1 MTIRPA
7 VLITAAIGLLGA
19 GAIYLGVL
27 LKADQGEDLTKQLG
41 LKQKPNAQIAL
52 DTVLVDEDGKSVK
65 LAQLFKGRPVV
76 LNLIFYTCRNT
87 CSRQLEGELRA
98 FTNMKVD
105 NIGEIFDVVTVSIH
119 PEETPALALSKKR
132 ELLKYYQAARPRVA
146 QVAWDNWHFM
156 TGTEKEVTKLAESLG
171 IKYTYSKEKGTVVH
185 PTVITLATPEGR
197 ISSYFEGDQFPNPL
211 LRNSIVAAGQNVIA
225 PSTLVSILG
234 CFTYDTKTGK
244 TMFHVQSATQLL
256 GALTLIT
263 MIVSIFSM
271 NKRFKQE
278 HAGDGKNV

>member
-1 MTIRPA
+1 MQIRPA
-7 VLITAAIGLLGA
+7 VLITAAVGILGA

-27 LKADQGEDLTKQLG
+27 LKADQGDDLTKQLG

-52 DTVLVDEDGKSVK
+52 DTVLVNEDGKSVK
-65 LAQLFKGRPVV
+65 VAELFKGRPVV
-76 LNLIFYTCRNT
+76 INLIFYNCQNT

-105 NIGEIFDVVTVSIH
+105 NIGEIFDVLTVSIH
-119 PEETPALALSKKR
+119 PEETPALALGKKR
-132 ELLKYYQAARPRVA
+132 ELLKFYQAARPKVA

-171 IKYTYSKEKGTVVH
+171 IKYTYSKAKGTVVH

-211 LRNSIVAAGQNVIA
+211 LRNSIVAAGQRAVA
-225 PSTLVSILG
+225 PSTIVSVFG

-256 GALTLIT
+256 GALTLLT

-278 HAGDGKNV
+278 HAEDIKRV

>member
-1 MTIRPA
+1 MKLRPA
-7 VLITAAIGLLGA
+7 VLITAAIGILGA

-27 LKADQGEDLTKQLG
+27 LKADQGDDLTAQLD

-52 DTVLVDEDGKSVK
+52 DTVLVNEDGKSVK
-65 LAQLFKGRPVV
+65 VAELFKGRPMVI
-76 LNLIFYTCRNT
+76 NLIFYNCRNT

-105 NIGEIFDVVTVSIH
+105 NIGEIFDVLTVSIH
-119 PEETPALALSKKR
+119 PEETPALAMGKKR
-132 ELLKYYQAARPRVA
+132 ELLKYYQAARPQVA
-146 QVAWDNWHFM
+146 QLAWDNWHFM
-156 TGTEKEVTKLAESLG
+156 TGSEKEVTKLAQSLG
-171 IKYTYSKEKGTVVH
+171 IKYTYNKAKGTVVH
-185 PTVITLATPEGR
+185 PTVLTLATPDGR

-211 LRNSIVAAGQNVIA
+211 LRNSILFAGQKGIA

-256 GALTLIT
+256 GALTLLT

-278 HAGDGKNV
+278 HAEGNNRV